1 MVEPA
6 LLLVLLALGAG
17 EAEAEATEP
26 PRDSAELSSE
36 DPESVEEDVADGAF
50 EYDFGSVQ
58 RLVISDGPTRVSAET
73 NSPGPERGGAPVR
86 VFVDNTSGPK
96 GDLELVFVAAGR
108 GHVARRVVHL
118 ERGARRVVTLPLV
131 GPTHAGLLTARG
143 AGVSGGTDERI
154 SFPSNGAPHTVLSL
168 GQPKDFEAWV
178 GCPPV
183 NSYSPKAVAVVV
195 IPLDEAPAE
204 LAAYVGFDAV
214 ALPSVSALERLDD
227 AARRAL
233 EAYASTG
240 GVLVLSAPLR
250 PSASLPLL
258 DSTEV
263 GAHAYGFGLVVVQEP
278 GAWAA
283 PWRAGP
289 LVSPLGPKESWER
302 GAGRALDALLPQAV
316 APVGRFVFII
326 GLFTLAIGPGSVLVA
341 RRRGASWL
349 LVTIPMTALATCA
362 AIVTY
367 SVLVDGF
374 TLHAASYGL
383 TLLDG
388 KNHRAITGGVN
399 AYYANLSPREARYS
413 SLTGLLVPQQGG
425 ERGAADLSWSDGL
438 VMGSGFI
445 PSRLYREWGIV
456 SVEPTRARLTA
467 AKRPD
472 GWVVQNA
479 LGGAVRWVAVVLD
492 GRVWIAS
499 AIADGAEVPLEAG
512 GEASP
517 PPPPAGDRF
526 LAEARARVVD
536 RPLGPREFLAVV
548 DGAGFVPTGGLSV
561 SLEAGGHLVRGE
573 VEP

>member
-6 LLLVLLALGAG
+6 LLLVLLGLGAG
-17 EAEAEATEP
+17 EADAV
-26 PRDSAELSSE
+26 ELSSE
-36 DPESVEEDVADGAF
+36 DPERVEEDAADGAF

-58 RLVISDGPTRVSAET
+58 RVVVSDGPTRVSAET
-73 NSPGPERGGAPVR
+73 NSPGLERGAAPVR
-86 VFVDNTSGPK
+86 AFVDNTSGPA
-96 GDLELVFVAAGR
+96 GALELAFVAAGG

-131 GPTHAGLLTARG
+131 GPTHAGRLTARG

-154 SFPSNGAPHTVLSL
+154 SFPSNGAPHAVLSL
-168 GQPKDFEAWV
+168 GEPGDFEALV
-178 GCPPV
+178 GRPPV
-183 NSYSPKAVAVVV
+183 NSYSPKAVAVVA

-214 ALPSVSALERLDD
+214 ALPKVSALERLDD

-233 EAYASTG
+233 EAYVATG

-263 GAHAYGFGLVVVQEP
+263 GAHAYGFGLLVVQEP

-289 LVSPLGPKESWER
+289 LVSPLGPRERWER
-302 GAGRALDALLPQAV
+302 GAGRALAALLPQAV

-326 GLFTLAIGPGSVLVA
+326 GLFTLAIGPGSIWVA

-349 LVTIPMTALATCA
+349 LVSIPMTALATCV
-362 AIVTY
+362 AIVGY

-456 SVEPTRARLTA
+456 SVEPTRARLSVA
-467 AKRPD
+467 ERQA

-479 LGGAVRWVAVVLD
+479 LGGAVRWVAVALDD
-492 GRVWIAS
+492 GRVWTAS

-517 PPPPAGDRF
+517 PPSPAGDRF
-526 LAEARARVVD
+526 LAQARALVVD

-573 VEP
+573 IEP